1 MMQKN
6 RNEDSY
12 AVHGLESFHAAK
24 LLEKAGEK
32 EPAIFIRQKDPG
44 RIDLEIAHLEEGY
57 RFEMNI
63 ENYPGENLGEKLEH
77 YVLRKPGKVSG
88 TLEEKSTV
96 LDELAEDY
104 GVISDQE
111 VTAK

>member
-6 RNEDSY
+6 RNEESY
-12 AVHGLESFHAAK
+12 ALHGLESFHAAK
-24 LLEKAGEK
+24 VLEAAGET

-44 RIDLEIAHLEEGY
+44 RIDLEIEHYDEGY
-57 RFEMNI
+57 GFEMNI
-63 ENYPGENLGEKLEH
+63 ENYSGESIGDKFAH

-88 TLEEKSTV
+88 TLEEESSV

-104 GVISDQE
+104 GVISDKE

>member
-1 MMQKN
+1 MQKT
-6 RNEDSY
+6 RNEESY
-12 AVHGLESFHAAK
+12 AVHGLETFHAAK
-24 LLEKAGEK
+24 LLEEAGET

-44 RIDLEIAHLEEGY
+44 RIDLEIEHMDEGY
-57 RFEMNI
+57 GFEMSI
-63 ENYPGENLGEKLEH
+63 ENYSGESVIDKFEH
-77 YVLRKPGKVSG
+77 YVLRRPGRVSG
-88 TLEEKSTV
+88 ELDEESGV